1 MIHDIK
7 IRVKVFLLFFFKFLL
22 GVFKLLKFS
31 NRLKQLRKE
40 KNLKQSDM
48 AELLELTTRHY
59 QLEYGKVNIP
69 TLTLIFLADYFDV
82 SLDYLVGRTDNPNSH
97 KS

>member
-1 MIHDIK
+1 
-7 IRVKVFLLFFFKFLL
+7 
-22 GVFKLLKFS
+22 
-31 NRLKQLRKE
+31 
-40 KNLKQSDM
+40 M

-59 QLEYGKVNIP
+59 QQIEYGKVNIP

>member
-1 MIHDIK
+1 M
-7 IRVKVFLLFFFKFLL
+7 FN
-22 GVFKLLKFS
+22 LLKFS
-31 NRLKQLRKE
+31 NRLKQLRK
-40 KNLKQSDM
+40 KKKLKQSDM

-59 QLEYGKVNIP
+59 QQIEYGKVNIP

-82 SLDYLVGRTDNPNSH
+82 SIDYLVGRTDDPNSH

>member
-1 MIHDIK
+1 M
-7 IRVKVFLLFFFKFLL
+7 FN
-22 GVFKLLKFS
+22 LLKFS

-40 KNLKQSDM
+40 KKLKQSDM

-59 QLEYGKVNIP
+59 QQIEYGKVNIP

-82 SLDYLVGRTDNPNSH
+82 SLDYLVGRSDDP
-97 KS
+97 KRY

>member
-1 MIHDIK
+1 M
-7 IRVKVFLLFFFKFLL
+7 FN
-22 GVFKLLKFS
+22 LLKFS

-40 KNLKQSDM
+40 KKLKQSDM

-59 QLEYGKVNIP
+59 QQIEYGKVNIP

-82 SLDYLVGRTDNPNSH
+82 SIDYLVGRTDDPNSH

>member
-1 MIHDIK
+1 M
-7 IRVKVFLLFFFKFLL
+7 
-22 GVFKLLKFS
+22 FKLLKFS

-59 QLEYGKVNIP
+59 QQIEYGKVNIP

-82 SLDYLVGRTDNPNSH
+82 SLDYLVGRSDDP
-97 KS
+97 KRY

>member
-1 MIHDIK
+1 M
-7 IRVKVFLLFFFKFLL
+7 
-22 GVFKLLKFS
+22 LKFS

-59 QLEYGKVNIP
+59 QQIEYGKVNIP

-82 SLDYLVGRTDNPNSH
+82 SLDYLVGRTNNPNSH